1 VLTAEAEEPASQLV
15 AAKPALQVLP
25 LAVLPLA
32 VLPLAVLRLALL
44 PLAVLL
50 PAEAATRRTAG
61 S

>member
-1 VLTAEAEEPASQLV
+1 VLTAETEKPASQLV
-15 AAKPALQVLP
+15 AAKPALQVLR

-32 VLPLAVLRLALL
+32 VLPLAVL